1 VRALT
6 SSPAGNQPIPLSI
19 VIPCYNDAT
28 LEDCVNGVL
37 SVEDDTLALEVIIVD
52 DGSTD
57 GSLRAAE
64 GLANRVPGIVV
75 LRHEKN
81 QGKGAALRTG
91 LTAATGE
98 FVAVQ
103 NADLEHDPADLKRLL
118 TPLVNGDADVV
129 IGSRFISPGFH
140 RVAYFWHFVG
150 NRVLTTLSNMLT
162 DLNLTDIDGGYM
174 VFRREIVQSIQ
185 IEENRFGVEAELV
198 AKIAQ
203 MRLRIY
209 EMSVSYRGRAYA
221 EGKKIAL
228 KDGWRTLYCILKHNL
243 HSVPVGIQ
251 FLFYTLIGG
260 VAAIVNLL
268 VFLSM
273 RHAEASVSA
282 STLTAFFVAA
292 AVNYYLSVKLLF
304 RHKARWTTWTELA
317 AFLGVVTTVAM
328 VDLVCTRFFIGIGL
342 ADGAAKIASTGI
354 GLVLNFIGRKYVV
367 FPEKSDRDWEPQN
380 IG

>member
-1 VRALT
+1 
-6 SSPAGNQPIPLSI
+6 

-28 LEDCVNGVL
+28 LEDCVTGIL
-37 SVEDDTLALEVIIVD
+37 SVEDDTLAIEVIIVD

-57 GSLRAAE
+57 DGPRAAE
-64 GLANRVPGIVV
+64 RLANRVPGIVV
-75 LRHEKN
+75 LRHEKT

-103 NADLEHDPADLKRLL
+103 NADLEYDPADLKRLV
-118 TPLVNGDADVV
+118 TPLVSGEADVI
-129 IGSRFISPGFH
+129 IGSRFISPGCH
-140 RVAYFWHFVG
+140 RVPHFWHFVG

-162 DLNLTDIDGGYM
+162 DLNLTDMESGCKA
-174 VFRREIVQSIQ
+174 FRREVFQSIQ
-185 IEENRFGVEAELV
+185 IEENGLGVEAELV

-203 MRLRIY
+203 MHLRIY
-209 EMSVSYRGRAYA
+209 EVGVSYRGRTYT
-221 EGKKIAL
+221 EGKKVAM
-228 KDGWRTLYCILKHNL
+228 KDGWKTLYCILKHNL
-243 HSVPVGIQ
+243 HNVPVAIQ

-273 RHAEASVSA
+273 RHAAASVSA
-282 STLTAFFVAA
+282 STLTAFCVAA

-317 AFLGVVTTVAM
+317 AFLGVVGTVAM
-328 VDLVCTRFFIGIGL
+328 VDLICTRFFIGMGL

-367 FPEKSDRDWEPQN
+367 FPEKSSRDWEPQN